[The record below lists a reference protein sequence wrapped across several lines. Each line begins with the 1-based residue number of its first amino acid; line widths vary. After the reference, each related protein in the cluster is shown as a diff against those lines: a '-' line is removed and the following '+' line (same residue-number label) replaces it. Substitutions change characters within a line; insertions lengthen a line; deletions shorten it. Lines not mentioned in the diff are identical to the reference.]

1 MLEGSLAG
9 LARQE
14 PDLFRLRTREF
25 PIFGPRSEAAAR
37 AIRAAQGQSASET
50 MRRQL
55 RTRPAPTSPESIAAL
70 AVTLDLDPGALVDA
84 WQGPAVAESLAEDR
98 ALARRLGLRGTPG
111 LVVGRTVVEGVLPR
125 ATLLDLMR
133 TERRDGPPAQCT

>member
-1 MLEGSLAG
+1 
-9 LARQE
+9 
-14 PDLFRLRTREF
+14 
-25 PIFGPRSEAAAR
+25 
-37 AIRAAQGQSASET
+37 

-55 RTRPAPTSPESIAAL
+55 RTRPAPTSPEGIAAL

-111 LVVGRTVVEGVLPR
+111 LVVGRTVVEGALPR
-125 ATLLDLMR
+125 GTLLVLMR
-133 TERRDGPPAQCT
+133 AERRDGPPAQCT